1 MKNNKIIAIISFII
15 LCFTSSCTKENSS
28 SSGNSTTPSIV
39 APTTPTDKTDTPTS
53 SSSKELPHSP
63 QELGKSFILM
73 EEEDDTM
80 TVTVTNPSSEG
91 TKGFYSP
98 DEVTIEKNITDY
110 SYQSIYDWHYTPSTG
125 KVPLLVIPVVI
136 PGNEH
141 RVQKNTLDIIKTA
154 FFGGDDELNFE
165 SLHSYYYKSSYG
177 QLDFTGLVTDFY
189 YPKSNSNSQY
199 KKSTDLNINN
209 LSGLVKESVDWAK
222 DTYDLN
228 MADFDSDKDGTLDGV
243 WIIYI
248 RRVNPNDTSLYWA
261 FTTTTSEVGTVDN
274 PCVNT
279 YGWAGLDFLT
289 GDIYSEITPDDG
301 CDGHV
306 LIHET
311 GHMLGLQDY
320 YTYSSSSYSPLGRI
334 DMMDNNAGDQ
344 NPYSKLL
351 LGWIKPYVV
360 TGNATITLKSDMSKD
375 NVIVIPYDSKSY
387 KFDSD
392 GKLIFNPFDEY
403 IVIDYYSPN
412 GLNEKDYEAYKVQ
425 TVKDRGA
432 RVYHADARLVKLTS
446 AGNDQYD
453 VELPDDPDS
462 FVDDT
467 EGKYYMFVTNTESP
481 NDSKTVESY
490 FLSDADNSWDEIRW
504 ISANKN
510 ILDSYSDNEGRL
522 FTNGSTFSL
531 KDYKEQFVSSKF
543 DNKESFSSFV
553 LFSM

>member
-1 MKNNKIIAIISFII
+1 MKNNKIIAIFSFII
-15 LCFTSSCTKENSS
+15 LCFTSSCTKGNSS
-28 SSGNSTTPSIV
+28 SSGNPTTPSIV
-39 APTTPTDKTDTPTS
+39 APTTPTDKTDTSTS
-53 SSSKELPHSP
+53 SSSKELPHGP
-63 QELGKSFILM
+63 QELGKSFNLM

-80 TVTVTNPSSEG
+80 TVTVTNQLSEG
-91 TKGFYSP
+91 TKDFYSP

-110 SYQSIYDWHYTPSTG
+110 SYQSIYDWHYTPSAG

-141 RVQKNTLDIIKTA
+141 KVQKNTLDIIKTA

-189 YPKSNSNSQY
+189 YPKRNSNSKY

-279 YGWAGLDFLT
+279 YGWVGLDFLT
-289 GDIYSEITPDDG
+289 GDIYNEITPDDG

-446 AGNDQYD
+446 SGNDQYD

-462 FVDDT
+462 FVDDNK
-467 EGKYYMFVTNTESP
+467 GKYYMFVTNTESP
-481 NDSKTVESY
+481 NDSKPVESY
-490 FLSDADNSWDEIRW
+490 FLSNADNKWDEIRW

-510 ILDSYSDNEGRL
+510 KLDSYSDNKGRL
-522 FTNGSTFSL
+522 FMNGSTFSL
-531 KDYKEQFVSSKF
+531 EDYKEQFVSSKF
-543 DNKESFSSFV
+543 DNKKSFSSVV

>member
-1 MKNNKIIAIISFII
+1 MNIGFKKYIGYH
-15 LCFTSSCTKENSS
+15 KD
-28 SSGNSTTPSIV
+28 SI
-39 APTTPTDKTDTPTS
+39 
-53 SSSKELPHSP
+53 
-63 QELGKSFILM
+63 
-73 EEEDDTM
+73 
-80 TVTVTNPSSEG
+80 
-91 TKGFYSP
+91 
-98 DEVTIEKNITDY
+98 
-110 SYQSIYDWHYTPSTG
+110 
-125 KVPLLVIPVVI
+125 
-136 PGNEH
+136 
-141 RVQKNTLDIIKTA
+141 
-154 FFGGDDELNFE
+154 FGGDDELNFE

-189 YPKSNSNSQY
+189 YPKSNSNSKY

-289 GDIYSEITPDDG
+289 GEIYSEITPDDG

-360 TGNATITLKSDMSKD
+360 TGNAKITLKSDMSKD

-462 FVDDT
+462 FVDDN

-510 ILDSYSDNEGRL
+510 KLDSYSDNEGRL
-522 FTNGSTFSL
+522 FKNGSTFSL

-543 DNKESFSSFV
+543 DNKKSFSSVV

>member
-1 MKNNKIIAIISFII
+1 MKNNKIIAIFSFII
-15 LCFTSSCTKENSS
+15 LCFTSSCTKGNSS
-28 SSGNSTTPSIV
+28 SSDNSTTPSTV
-39 APTTPTDKTDTPTS
+39 APTTPTDKTDTTTS
-53 SSSKELPHSP
+53 SSSKELPHGP
-63 QELGKSFILM
+63 QELGKSFNLM

-110 SYQSIYDWHYTPSTG
+110 SYQSIYDWHFTPSTG

-189 YPKSNSNSQY
+189 YPKRNSNSQY

-261 FTTTTSEVGTVDN
+261 FTTTTSEVGTFDN

-446 AGNDQYD
+446 DGNDQYD
-453 VELPDDPDS
+453 VELPNDPDS
-462 FVDDT
+462 FVDDN
-467 EGKYYMFVTNTESP
+467 EGKYYMFVTNTESL
-481 NDSKTVESY
+481 NDSRPVESY

-504 ISANKN
+504 ISANKK
-510 ILDSYSDNEGRL
+510 ILNSYSNNEGRL
-522 FTNGSTFSL
+522 FKNGSTFSL
-531 KDYKEQFVSSKF
+531 EDYKEQFVSSKF
-543 DNKESFSSFV
+543 DNKESFSSVV

>member
-1 MKNNKIIAIISFII
+1 MKNNKIIAIFSFII
-15 LCFTSSCTKENSS
+15 LCFTSSCTKGNSS
-28 SSGNSTTPSIV
+28 SSDNSTTPSIV
-39 APTTPTDKTDTPTS
+39 APTTPTYKTGTSTS

-63 QELGKSFILM
+63 QELGKSFNLM

-189 YPKSNSNSQY
+189 YPKRNSNSQY

-209 LSGLVKESVDWAK
+209 LNGLVKESVDWAK

-261 FTTTTSEVGTVDN
+261 FTTTTSEVGTGDN

-320 YTYSSSSYSPLGRI
+320 YTYSSSNYSPLGRI

-392 GKLIFNPFDEY
+392 GKLIFNLFDEY

-446 AGNDQYD
+446 DGNDQYD
-453 VELPDDPDS
+453 VELPNDPDS
-462 FVDDT
+462 FVDDN
-467 EGKYYMFVTNTESP
+467 EGKYYMFVTNTESL
-481 NDSKTVESY
+481 NDSRPVESY

-510 ILDSYSDNEGRL
+510 KLDSYSDNEGRL
-522 FTNGSTFSL
+522 FKNGSTFSL
-531 KDYKEQFVSSKF
+531 EDYKEQFVSSKF
-543 DNKESFSSFV
+543 DNKESFSSVV

>member
-1 MKNNKIIAIISFII
+1 MKNNKIIAMFSFII

-28 SSGNSTTPSIV
+28 STGNSTTPSIV
-39 APTTPTDKTDTPTS
+39 APTTPTDKTDTSTS
-53 SSSKELPHSP
+53 ELPHSP
-63 QELGKSFILM
+63 QELGKSFNLM

-91 TKGFYSP
+91 SKGFYSP

-141 RVQKNTLDIIKTA
+141 RVHDDTLDIIKTA
-154 FFGGDDELNFE
+154 FFGGDDEMNFE

-189 YPKSNSNSQY
+189 YPKNNSNSKY

-248 RRVNPNDTSLYWA
+248 RMVNPNDTSLYWA

-289 GDIYSEITPDDG
+289 GDIYNEITPDDG

-412 GLNEKDYEAYKVQ
+412 GLNEKIMKLIKFKQLRIEALEFIMLMQ
-425 TVKDRGA
+425 GW
-432 RVYHADARLVKLTS
+432 L
-446 AGNDQYD
+446 N
-453 VELPDDPDS
+453 
-462 FVDDT
+462 
-467 EGKYYMFVTNTESP
+467 
-481 NDSKTVESY
+481 
-490 FLSDADNSWDEIRW
+490 
-504 ISANKN
+504 
-510 ILDSYSDNEGRL
+510 
-522 FTNGSTFSL
+522 
-531 KDYKEQFVSSKF
+531 
-543 DNKESFSSFV
+543 
-553 LFSM
+553 

>member
-1 MKNNKIIAIISFII
+1 MKNNKIIAIFSFII
-15 LCFTSSCTKENSS
+15 LCFTSSCTKGNSS

-39 APTTPTDKTDTPTS
+39 APTTPTDKTDTSTS
-53 SSSKELPHSP
+53 SSSKELPHGP
-63 QELGKSFILM
+63 QELGKSFNLM

-80 TVTVTNPSSEG
+80 TITVTNPSSVG
-91 TKGFYSP
+91 TKGFYFP

-110 SYQSIYDWHYTPSTG
+110 SYQSIYDWHYTPSIG

-154 FFGGDDELNFE
+154 FFGGDNELNFE

-189 YPKSNSNSQY
+189 YPKNNSNSKY

-209 LSGLVKESVDWAK
+209 LSGLVKESVDLAK

-446 AGNDQYD
+446 DGNDQYD

-462 FVDDT
+462 FVDDN

-481 NDSKTVESY
+481 NDSRPVESY

-504 ISANKN
+504 ISANKIN
-510 ILDSYSDNEGRL
+510 
-522 FTNGSTFSL
+522 
-531 KDYKEQFVSSKF
+531 
-543 DNKESFSSFV
+543 
-553 LFSM
+553 